1 MSEPKDAAAII
12 LIKNDKVLLAQRNPA
27 LSFLGGWHAFS
38 GGKLDQ
44 TDCDIKVKNCEDA
57 ELERFIVCAAR
68 EVFEEIGILL
78 VRGGEKLTKGQR
90 ASLHDDLIS
99 GRSTF
104 GEILDDWGLW
114 IDAEDFQYTGFWTTP
129 KFSPVRFKTRFFMA
143 KCPPKQMPYAA
154 ISELQNIE
162 FITPNDALKLW
173 EKGDILISPPVLISL
188 QELAKSEPQRRRD
201 AEKNSDSE
209 TNPQSVI
216 HNPQLEN
223 SASLRLCVE
232 KLLEKSE
239 KFDGIIDYLKLNSR
253 HIVFP
258 LKTPTLPP
266 ATHTNCF
273 IVGRK
278 EFIVI
283 DAASAEVEEQEK
295 LHKLVDELI
304 ERGGICQEIIVSH
317 LHNDHHGGEIAL
329 QNHLKSKGFEVPIA
343 THKLTA
349 ESLPQ
354 LKVDKFIEDGDVYNL
369 QDETGETFQLQ
380 TLHTPGH
387 ARGLLNFYDEEYGLL
402 LSTDNV
408 VGAGTVVI
416 ALPEGD
422 MSDYLNTLERLKNL
436 PNLKHLCG
444 SHGSAIFDAKTKID
458 EYISHR
464 LEREKQI
471 IELLEQGFTTP
482 EQLVEKIYVNLK
494 PELIRL
500 AIASVSAHLTK
511 IEKENLIQ

>member
-1 MSEPKDAAAII
+1 MEKQPKDAAAII
-12 LIKNDKVLLAQRNPA
+12 LIKDDKVLLAQRNPK

-38 GGKLDQ
+38 GGKLDEPDSQ
-44 TDCDIKVKNCEDA
+44 IEVKNCEDV
-57 ELERFIVCAAR
+57 ELQRFIVCAAR
-68 EVFEEIGILL
+68 ETFEEVGVLL

-90 ASLHDDLIS
+90 ASLHDDLVS
-99 GRSTF
+99 GRNTF

-114 IDAEDFQYTGFWTTP
+114 LDAEDFQYTGFWTTP
-129 KFSPVRFKTRFFMA
+129 KFSPVRFKTRFFIA
-143 KCPPKQMPYAA
+143 ECPPKQEPYAA
-154 ISELQNIE
+154 ITELQNIE

-173 EKGDILISPPVLISL
+173 EQGDILISPPVLISL
-188 QELAKSEPQRRRD
+188 QELEKFCRD
-201 AEKNSDSE
+201 RQNGEDNFSKK
-209 TNPQSVI
+209 TV
-216 HNPQLEN
+216 
-223 SASLRLCVE
+223 SLFLCGE
-232 KLLEKSE
+232 RLLEKSQDC
-239 KFDGIIDYLKLNSR
+239 DGVINYLEVNSR
-253 HIVFP
+253 HLVIP

-283 DAASAEVEEQEK
+283 DAASAELEEQEK

-317 LHNDHHGGEIAL
+317 LHNDHHGGEVAL
-329 QNHLKSKGFEVPIA
+329 QKHLKTKGFEVPIS

-349 ESLPQ
+349 EKLPH
-354 LKVDKFIEDGDVYNL
+354 LKFDKFIEDGESYNL
-369 QDETGETFQLQ
+369 QDQNGKVFSLQ
-380 TLHTPGH
+380 ILHTRGH
-387 ARGLLNFYDEEYGLL
+387 ARGLLSFYDEELGFLI
-402 LSTDNV
+402 STDNV

-416 ALPEGD
+416 APPEGD
-422 MSDYLNTLERLKNL
+422 MQDYLQTLERLKNL

-444 SHGSAIFDAKTKID
+444 SHGSAIFDAKAKIE

-471 IELLEQGFTTP
+471 IEALQNGIETP
-482 EQLVEKIYVNLK
+482 EEIVEKIYLGLK

-511 IEKENLIQ
+511 IKRDGII